1 MSKKRFTT
9 FIIFT
14 VTLLVM
20 PSVVFAKDINYG
32 ACITMFGTMEATA
45 IGGPANTFNDKL
57 NPIDITNHVGNFI
70 RSTKPES
77 YDIHIKA
84 PIMSGVNK
92 IKSIEYSI
100 SYMGQKSCQS
110 SILGKDIIEA
120 NNGYIM
126 FHVELTKGF
135 IDAMTWEVEVMNT
148 DTGETK
154 KLTPQNIN
162 INLGDPNV
170 SSDEIVAGNTTTT
183 TTGNDK
189 NKNDSSDDVLN
200 PYQTPQNAMKGNC
213 DESFRT
219 GFLHK
224 YWRWIMLLTPVL
236 LIVMI
241 TIDFVKALSNNDAD
255 AIKKSSTNA
264 VKRVIAGV
272 ILLALPMLL
281 DIIFG
286 WFGLE
291 ICF

>member
-45 IGGPANTFNDKL
+45 IGGPANSVNDFFFPL
-57 NPIDITNHVGNFI
+57 DITNHVGNSM

-77 YDIHIKA
+77 FDVHTKA
-84 PIMSGVNK
+84 PTSYSVNK

-135 IDAMTWEVEVMNT
+135 IDSMTWEVEAINT
-148 DTGETK
+148 TTGQTQK
-154 KLTPQNIN
+154 FNKSVNVK
-162 INLGDPNV
+162 LGDPNV